1 MSNVSGTVSVA
12 LSLSDST
19 TLPTKTVLKSLA
31 LSEDVE
37 VSGGQVAIVSGT
49 VGTAA
54 VAITLEPTI
63 YRNASGDFVSFTTA
77 PTRITLQASGT
88 NEVRLFDVDLGVIS
102 LYSKNDIVA
111 SSAWGGG
118 SSPAS
123 GVSVQASGGTNTYT
137 VIILREE

>member
-1 MSNVSGTVSVA
+1 MSDVIGTINVS
-12 LSLSDST
+12 LLLSDST
-19 TLPTKTVLKSLA
+19 ALPTKTVVKSIA

-49 VGTAA
+49 VGTAS
-54 VAITLEPTI
+54 VAILMEPTI
-63 YRNASGDFVSFTTA
+63 YRNASGEFVSFTTA

-88 NEVRLFDVDLGVIS
+88 NEVRLVDADLGVIS
-102 LYSKNDIVA
+102 LYSKNGIVA

-118 SSPAS
+118 STPAS
-123 GVSVQASGGTNTYT
+123 GVNVQASGGTNTYT

>member
-1 MSNVSGTVSVA
+1 MSDVSGTISINLA
-12 LSLSDST
+12 LTDST
-19 TLPTKTVLKSLA
+19 ALPTKTVLKSLA

-49 VGTAA
+49 VGTASVTIA
-54 VAITLEPTI
+54 LEPTI
-63 YRNASGDFVSFTTA
+63 YRNASGSFVSFTTA

-88 NEVRLFDVDLGVIS
+88 NEVRLLDADLNVIS
-102 LYSKNDIVA
+102 LYSKNGIVA

>member
-1 MSNVSGTVSVA
+1 MSNVTGTISVSLA
-12 LSLSDST
+12 LSDTT

-31 LSEDVE
+31 LGEDVE

-54 VAITLEPTI
+54 VTIALEPTI
-63 YRNASGDFVSFTTA
+63 YRNASGAFVSFTTA

-88 NEVRLFDVDLGVIS
+88 NEVRLLDADLGVIS

-118 SSPAS
+118 SIPGS
-123 GVSVQASGGTNTYT
+123 GVTVQASGGTNTYT
-137 VIILREE
+137 VIVLREE